1 MLDLEAIEL
10 IKQLKARYF
19 RFLDTANMK
28 GLKQTFTD
36 DAEINFNSP
45 SYQLNFKGWSDIE
58 AFYKKSFTSRSF
70 GMHNGHMPEISV
82 DGDNAT
88 GLWYLHDI
96 FIHLDSKVQFE
107 GSAIYED
114 TYVKIDGQWKI
125 KTSGYKRLFEK
136 ITPLDDSTKITA
148 QPI

>member
-19 RFLDTANMK
+19 RFLDTANME
-28 GLKQTFTD
+28 GLKKTFTE
-36 DAEINFNSP
+36 DAEIHFSSP
-45 SYQLNFKGWSDIE
+45 SYELHFKGWTDIE
-58 AFYKKSFTSRSF
+58 EFYKSSFTSRSF
-70 GMHNGHMPEISV
+70 GMHNGHMPEITV

-88 GLWYLHDI
+88 GYWYLHDI

-136 ITPLDDSTKITA
+136 ITPLDDTTKITA